1 MVGRRACSA
10 LTSKGQR
17 CEATPLRDD
26 DVCFWHSPEHA
37 TEVAEARRLGGLR
50 RRREATLAGAYDL
63 EPITTIP
70 ALRRIVEI
78 VIADGLSLDNTAV
91 RGRLLLA
98 AVQAAAKLIVDGELS
113 DRVEQLEA
121 VTHVH
126 DGKGRR

>member
-1 MVGRRACSA
+1 MVSRTCNAVRDDQQPCRAA
-10 LTSKGQR
+10 
-17 CEATPLRDD
+17 PLRESGYCLMHD
-26 DVCFWHSPEHA
+26 PAHA
-37 TEVAEARRLGGLR
+37 DLVAEGRRLGGSR
-50 RRREATLAGAYDL
+50 RRKEATLAVAYDL

-78 VIADGLSLDNTAV
+78 VIADALSLDNTAV

-98 AVQAAAKLIVDGELS
+98 AVQVAAKLITDSELAG
-113 DRVEQLEA
+113 RVAQLEA